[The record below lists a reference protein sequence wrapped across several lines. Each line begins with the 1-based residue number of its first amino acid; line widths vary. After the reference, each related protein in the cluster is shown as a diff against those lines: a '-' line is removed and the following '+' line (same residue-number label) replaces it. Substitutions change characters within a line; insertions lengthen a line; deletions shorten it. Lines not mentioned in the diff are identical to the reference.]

1 MSSPQENAVLASELL
16 VLFQRGDSQALL
28 ARLDPEVEVFS
39 TPELPNPGTFKG
51 RDGYLQWIGPWLEAW
66 ESFEVEAEAVE
77 PVGRHHVVVTV
88 HQTGRGRG
96 SGVEVEM
103 GACYMAE
110 FHDGLATRFHFY
122 ADREQA
128 LEAARAGEESAA
140 EDS

>member
-1 MSSPQENAVLASELL
+1 MSSPEQNAELASELL
-16 VLFQRGDSQALL
+16 VTFHSGDIEALL

-39 TPELPNPGTFKG
+39 NPELPNPGTFKG

-77 PVGRHHVVVTV
+77 PVGQHHVVVTA

-103 GACYMAE
+103 EAC
-110 FHDGLATRFHFY
+110 
-122 ADREQA
+122 
-128 LEAARAGEESAA
+128 
-140 EDS
+140 